1 MAEQAVGLRFEG
13 EGNLIPFLEEARKTV
28 NGLKEASG
36 KASASITADLRK
48 VGEETKQ
55 ANTQFNL
62 ASKLVVALA
71 ASAQQG
77 LPALIKNLSDVADIS
92 ETVSSSLSEADKSN
106 FASVNAGLREVAKN
120 QKIIVEDIDASKE
133 ARIDAL
139 VEAKKLTAEEAN
151 LLKQVTAVVDTFKK
165 LEKVKLPVISSVPSG
180 PDPGQAAAPPDALL
194 ENARQLREA
203 YAQAANEAERIGE
216 TFGKNSTA
224 FAQANATAESLK
236 RELAASVAQGGA
248 LQQRVKATQAD
259 AEKIAKTAGINTK
272 EFQASA
278 QAAQEVRIEVEA
290 TQVALGEQGGTLGTV
305 RQQYREALAAA
316 QELAQTP
323 GPEYDAALEE
333 VARLKKLLDD
343 TASSVR
349 NLNPGDKVRAFTQ
362 LGSAIAG
369 GAQAISGA
377 VIAFGGNNQALQET
391 LFKFQSAL
399 FAVQGAQAFLKD
411 FGDSLGDIRRILG
424 LNTAEQV
431 KNTLASEADIVAKE
445 GQATATVAAGT
456 ASTTA
461 AGGVRAF
468 TVALLESP
476 LLPVVLL
483 LTAIGAAIALISS
496 NTEDATNSY
505 QKYLDV
511 LNNKQQRVGLEAE
524 VAQAKLTA
532 QLADERLKREQ
543 DFAAGRRKS
552 AEQTTEELKRD
563 AERQKA
569 ITEQAISDERKFAGI
584 RRAEFEALQDQKR
597 KAVQTD
603 AEGRLIAIRDERAFA
618 LLRSELGVDAAA
630 KDEEVLEAYYAKKQE
645 FRQADLSAQKSVLEG
660 QASLTNGISDL
671 LDQEVQKQR
680 DTANATRDI
689 REQLAAQIEAI
700 EKQLAD
706 KLRELETGRADPR
719 AQLELQRQAADKELA
734 LLERNLRR
742 EIALQEL
749 RVKIGTEAFQ
759 ALSEAQKKAA
769 ADAII
774 EDGGGE
780 LSTKQAEAFANARLL
795 IEEDFLRKR
804 VDLQLEFDQVLADAS
819 GDARVKELA
828 ALDALLIE
836 REKKLRDA
844 GATEAEIA
852 EDAARQVKAAE
863 GRFASERLAIEER
876 TQLSLL
882 GAQLA
887 AADGREKEERAI
899 QEKILRVKLEFA
911 TRGLALIEDDGEDE
925 TAARIAAAKETI
937 AGLEKELGNLKVDV
951 KPFRLSDLFELDG
964 AAADAFNAAAAD
976 VIGSAL
982 DIFGELNAADQQR
995 LDDQIAVTDQLIED
1009 IQRRGDELQAQL
1021 EKDLQLNKEGLAN
1034 NLDATLAAIE
1044 ENKKA
1049 EAAALAEKKRIQAE
1063 QAKLA
1068 KQQVL
1073 IDSAVQASGLATGAA
1088 NLIKTW
1094 SSVPFGIGLLS
1105 AFAQAAAIAS
1115 FFVGLKGKLSAAS
1128 QPQGLKTGTKSVER
1142 RGAPVGIDTVPAML
1156 TEDEAVIPVEKNR
1169 KHRGLVGAIIDDD
1182 FSKLTPEQLRPIL
1195 AQIDLE
1201 PLLAGTGVTVNE
1213 KEVSRMVSTNNS
1225 YRERVET
1232 AKAVDMEGV
1241 ERRLDVLTAKV
1252 EAFRKQE
1259 GDAERTE
1266 ERADGTRVIRVPGQT
1281 RIIRKA

>member
-28 NGLKEASG
+28 NGLKDASG
-36 KASASITADLRK
+36 KASASIAADMRK

-55 ANTQFNL
+55 ANTQLNL

-92 ETVSSSLSEADKSN
+92 ETVTSSLSEADKSN

-139 VEAKKLTAEEAN
+139 VEAKNLTAEEAN

-216 TFGKNSTA
+216 TFGKNSAA

-278 QAAQEVRIEVEA
+278 QAAQEVRTEVEA
-290 TQVALGEQGGTLGTV
+290 TQAALGEQGGTLGTV

-362 LGSAIAG
+362 LGNAIAG

-377 VIAFGGNNQALQET
+377 LIAFGGNNQALQET
-391 LFKFQSAL
+391 LFKFQSVL
-399 FAVQGAQAFLKD
+399 FAVQGAQTFLKD
-411 FGDSLGDIRRILG
+411 FGDSIQDIRRIMG
-424 LNTAEQV
+424 L
-431 KNTLASEADIVAKE
+431 
-445 GQATATVAAGT
+445 ATAAQEANTVA
-456 ASTTA
+456 
-461 AGGVRAF
+461 
-468 TVALLESP
+468 
-476 LLPVVLL
+476 
-483 LTAIGAAIALISS
+483 
-496 NTEDATNSY
+496 TE
-505 QKYLDV
+505 LDV
-511 LNNKQQRVGLEAE
+511 
-524 VAQAKLTA
+524 
-532 QLADERLKREQ
+532 
-543 DFAAGRRKS
+543 
-552 AEQTTEELKRD
+552 
-563 AERQKA
+563 
-569 ITEQAISDERKFAGI
+569 
-584 RRAEFEALQDQKR
+584 
-597 KAVQTD
+597 
-603 AEGRLIAIRDERAFA
+603 
-618 LLRSELGVDAAA
+618 AA
-630 KDEEVLEAYYAKKQE
+630 KG
-645 FRQADLSAQKSVLEG
+645 AQ
-660 QASLTNGISDL
+660 T
-671 LDQEVQKQR
+671 
-680 DTANATRDI
+680 TANATATTSTGVLTGAVRTLTAAILANPLIAIVAVAAAVGAALIALSDDVGFTKEEFEGLNAQLDETIRKRDLLRSAGKTLADLQAEAKAIGSQGTAQESRAAIEAKGIRDLADLEARRADQKLKLDVAALRVLELRKQLTEAINSLDGFAISGIKEELDEAQKLYQQAKEDVFQTNVDIVANAKGTANQIAQFDKDQKKESVDRAKQLAKETADI

-719 AQLELQRQAADKELA
+719 AQLELQRQAADEELA

-780 LSTKQAEAFANARLL
+780 LSTKQAEAFANTRLL

-911 TRGLALIEDDGEDE
+911 TRGLALIEDDGKAE

-964 AAADAFNAAAAD
+964 AAADAFNRAAAD
-976 VIGSAL
+976 VIGSTL

-1073 IDSAVQASGLATGAA
+1073 IDSAVQASGLATGVA

-1094 SSVPFGIGLLS
+1094 STVPFGIGLLS

-1142 RGAPVGIDTVPAML
+1142 KGAPVGIDTVPAML

-1213 KEVSRMVSTNNS
+1213 KEVSRMVSTNTS

-1266 ERADGTRVIRVPGQT
+1266 ERADGTRVIRIPGQT